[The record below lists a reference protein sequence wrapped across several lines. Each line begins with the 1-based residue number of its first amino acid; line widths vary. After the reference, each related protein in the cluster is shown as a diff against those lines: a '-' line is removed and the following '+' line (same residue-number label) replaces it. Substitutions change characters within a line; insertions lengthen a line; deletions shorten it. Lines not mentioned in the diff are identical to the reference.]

1 MLSLLRSRLVWIVLA
16 VIGLALLAPRSGR
29 AATLRLYVDV
39 NATGANNGSTW
50 TDAYTSLQDAL
61 AVANSLVPTDTVEVW
76 VAAGVYYPDVGAGLT
91 DNDTNLSF
99 TLNGSVAVYGGFLSG
114 QAALTDRDWQTN
126 LTVLS
131 GDIQQN
137 DTVDA
142 NHITLQVADQA
153 GANSSAVVAI
163 PQDQA
168 TAATLDGVVVT
179 GGNGFTGG
187 GIRVPNHLTSPNHI
201 HYLSNLRLQGNR
213 ATYGGGLFT
222 GLDVAVIA
230 RNVQFINNSAA
241 LQGGGYFSYGGV
253 APHVNGA
260 VFQGNVASDDGG
272 AYYCVNCN
280 SLRFYNM
287 LVQGNSAG
295 DEGGGFYVDNDVPS
309 IVNVVFSGNR
319 AGNVGGAI
327 SLRIAWPWI
336 VNSTLVGNH
345 AVNSGGGVY
354 LSPNSGDVN
363 IGNSVIWGN
372 SDSTGTGTAG
382 ASITRSA
389 GYQFNL
395 TNNLVQGYNPGG
407 ANLDGTDSANTPVFV
422 ANPGTPPSAVGDLH
436 VTNTSLIIDRGY
448 SDMRL
453 TWDNAYET
461 MRLIATDADGNSR
474 FVSPDNGCTATID
487 LGAYEVQTQSGE
499 IAPCGNTGTGPGG
512 VGTTD
517 GSSDLRLWLKP
528 DRVFGAID
536 GSNKCSGPAL
546 SADGAAVVCWQD
558 ASGYHNDAYQPT
570 GGPTWE
576 TDAPSLRNGQP
587 VLRFNG
593 AQSLN
598 VGETSPVFNSA
609 GLTVFFPFSAS
620 ADFGDGAFI
629 DRRSIS
635 SGTYGYAIYSRLSFW
650 STMSFPATA
659 NVDTIGWTVGE
670 WNVARAAYTNN
681 SLRVYRNG
689 VSLGS
694 TLANQ
699 MTQGGSN
706 NFLVIGRNQVS
717 NNYIN
722 ADLPEVIAFTQQ
734 LADVD
739 AILVENYLSA
749 KYNTP
754 AALDVYNGD
763 TPANGD
769 FDLDVAGIG
778 QYGGAQ
784 HPQSHAAGLIVRNRT
799 FLRADR
805 DWLLFGHNTPVNQN
819 TTADLPT
826 TGDWATAPNPA
837 RWLRAFD
844 IHVTDVTSD
853 GGTVDLVFDL
863 SEGGLGAPL
872 PGGPLSNYRLL
883 KRSTA
888 TGPFTDVT
896 AASGATVAV
905 SGDQIQFLNVDV
917 SVLGSN
923 FTVGTLNRTD
933 SPTAVQL
940 DRLTARSDSSAS
952 GWRVGIVALA
962 LVGVILMRKIKAS
975 SAP

>member
-1 MLSLLRSRLVWIVLA
+1 LWIVLA
-16 VIGLALLAPRSGR
+16 VISLALLAPRSGR
-29 AATLRLYVDV
+29 AATIRLYVDV
-39 NATGANNGSTW
+39 DAAGANNGSTW

-61 AVANSLVPTDTVEVW
+61 AVANTLVPTDTVEVW
-76 VAAGVYYPDVGAGLT
+76 VATGVYYPDVGAGLT

-114 QAALTDRDWQTN
+114 QSALTDRDWQTN

-131 GDIQQN
+131 GDIEQN

-142 NHITLQVADQA
+142 HHITLQVSDQV
-153 GANSSAVVAI
+153 GANSSSVVAI

-168 TAATLDGVVVT
+168 TAATLDGVVAT

-187 GIRVPNHLTSPNHI
+187 GIRVANRTYPFTQI
-201 HYLSNLRLQGNR
+201 HSLANLRLQGNR
-213 ATYGGGLFT
+213 ANYGGGLFT
-222 GLDVAVIA
+222 GLGVAVTA
-230 RNVQFINNSAA
+230 RNVQFINNSAVQ
-241 LQGGGYFSYGGV
+241 QGGGYFSYGG
-253 APHVNGA
+253 ATPNVNGA
-260 VFQGNVASDDGG
+260 VFQGNVAGDDGG
-272 AYYCVNCN
+272 AYYCVNCY
-280 SLRFYNM
+280 SIRFYNM

-295 DEGGGFYVDNDVPS
+295 DQGGGFYVDNDS
-309 IVNVVFSGNR
+309 ATIANVVFSGNR
-319 AGNVGGAI
+319 AGNVGGAM
-327 SLRIAWPWI
+327 SFRSAWPWI
-336 VNSTLVGNH
+336 VNVTMVGNH
-345 AVNSGGGVY
+345 AVGAGGGVY
-354 LSPNSGDVN
+354 VGEDWGDVN
-363 IGNSVIWGN
+363 IGNNIIWGN

-382 ASITRSA
+382 ASVTAIND
-389 GYQFNL
+389 GKVHF
-395 TNNLVQGYNPGG
+395 TNSLAQGRNPGG
-407 ANLDGTDSANTPVFV
+407 ANLDGTDVANTPLFV
-422 ANPGTPPSAVGDLH
+422 ANPGTPPSTVGDLH
-436 VTNTSLIIDRGY
+436 VTNTSLIVDKGY

-453 TWDNAYET
+453 TWDNTTET
-461 MRLIATDADGNSR
+461 IRLIPIDVDGNSR
-474 FVSPDNGCTATID
+474 FVSADNGCTTTID
-487 LGAYEVQTQSGE
+487 LGAYEVQTQSGM

-517 GSSDLRLWLKP
+517 GSSNLRLWLKP
-528 DRVFGAID
+528 DQVYGAVD

-558 ASGYHNDAYQPT
+558 ASGYHNDAYHLT
-570 GGPTWE
+570 SGPTRE

-598 VGETSPVFNSA
+598 VGEASPVFN
-609 GLTVFFPFSAS
+609 GDGVTVFFPFSAI
-620 ADFGDGAFI
+620 ADFSDGAFL

-635 SGTYGYAIYSRLSFW
+635 SGTYGYAIYGQLSFW
-650 STMSFPATA
+650 STLVFPATA
-659 NVDTIGWTVGE
+659 NVATTGWTVGE
-670 WNVARAAYTNN
+670 WNVARAAYAY

-694 TLANQ
+694 TPASQ

-722 ADLPEVIAFTQQ
+722 ADLPEMIAYTQQ

-739 AILVENYLSA
+739 AILVENYLAA

-754 AALDVYNGD
+754 TANDVYNGD

-799 FLRADR
+799 FLRTDG

-826 TGDWATAPNPA
+826 TGDWATAPNPV

-844 IHVTDVTSD
+844 IHVTDVLTD
-853 GGTVDLVFDL
+853 GGKVDLVFDL

-896 AASGATVAV
+896 AAAGATVAV

-923 FTVGTLNRTD
+923 FTVGTLNRID
-933 SPTAVQL
+933 SPTAVHLGQ
-940 DRLTARSDSSAS
+940 LTARSDSSAT
-952 GWRVGIVALA
+952 GWLMGAVALA
-962 LVGVILMRKIKAS
+962 LVTVVLRRKIKAAS
-975 SAP
+975 TP